1 MAARRTVKKLTAVE
15 VLALLQ
21 ELPDVDSGDSDEDSF
36 VEESEFV
43 PSDSSD
49 EDIPV
54 SMDTQPEQPVQ
65 SSLRTRKQTKR
76 LIIVEEEDKV
86 GKPSSVQ
93 GNSSKFKKGNH
104 NVQDKDCRKRRCAG
118 EKSSSSQK
126 RKRTDQKFQKREE
139 KVQKRKDTS
148 KNSKTELC
156 ETAKDGTVWVR
167 RKIEDFNSLQPTQ
180 PTQTS
185 LSKGGPTEIARR
197 KVTSRLQSFLCLF
210 TISMFMTIRD
220 CTEHK
225 ARKTNPDWS
234 TSVYELMAFV
244 AVLLFRGAAGRTGA
258 MRDSWS
264 KYFGIPEIMSTM
276 SRDRYKEL
284 MRYLRFDIK
293 DTRLE
298 RLQADKFA
306 AISDIWGCFVQNCV
320 QSYDPGNH
328 ITVDEQLFP
337 TKVRCPFLQYIASK
351 PDKFGIKF
359 WIAADLNTK
368 YMCNAIPYLGKDP
381 NRDIGERLADNVV
394 TRLME
399 PFLDRGR
406 TVTMD
411 NFFTSLSLANR
422 LLQHNTTLLGTVN
435 KIRREVPEQ
444 AKNTKEREE
453 FSTQLFTSGSALLTI
468 YAAKKKK
475 NVCLL
480 STLHTKVEVEADLRQ
495 KPNVVTDYN
504 YLKCGVDVLDQ
515 KLRAYT
521 VRTGTRRWPVAVFYN
536 ILDIAASNA
545 HVLYK
550 ACTGSKESRR
560 KFQHK
565 LAIELRN
572 RHMQEVAQEKERKE
586 ALREM
591 RRVSEGKTTTCQV
604 QQSCKRNRSTEK
616 CAICHKYTCRKCRKG
631 SPFVCKNC

>member
-126 RKRTDQKFQKREE
+126 Q
-139 KVQKRKDTS
+139 
-148 KNSKTELC
+148 LC

-536 ILDIAASNA
+536 ILDIAASN
-545 HVLYK
+545 
-550 ACTGSKESRR
+550 
-560 KFQHK
+560 
-565 LAIELRN
+565 LAID
-572 RHMQEVAQEKERKE
+572 
-586 ALREM
+586 
-591 RRVSEGKTTTCQV
+591 
-604 QQSCKRNRSTEK
+604 TEK
-616 CAICHKYTCRKCRKG
+616 CAICHKGTNAFKHVMGQKCTVKWILSDKFSKLYWYCHRSLVQMTVKTFLVG
-631 SPFVCKNC
+631 DSQKNKDIFSTETEYKEMDLI